1 MNIEEDRF
9 TRISA
14 RCVGLRMRSKL
25 LKANDFG
32 GQGGRLTP
40 DANLFRAT
48 INGPNHL
55 FNQQLNSSRWPIY
68 CDHSVTSADV
78 RLSVGPNLSRAACQR
93 PVDFRQSPPVIR
105 QIRTFCQSRSVK
117 SSRSDKLAAFGGS
130 IVLGSHLAL
139 TTRRFQ
145 SHATQVPAA
154 VRLHLRNHLAGVE
167 CRRKRLYG
175 GRDAGIPLINP
186 SLNNLPV

>member
-1 MNIEEDRF
+1 MST
-9 TRISA
+9 TR
-14 RCVGLRMRSKL
+14 RLKQERPNRRSFPRK
-25 LKANDFG
+25 
-32 GQGGRLTP
+32 R
-40 DANLFRAT
+40 
-48 INGPNHL
+48 
-55 FNQQLNSSRWPIY
+55 
-68 CDHSVTSADV
+68 DV
-78 RLSVGPNLSRAACQR
+78 RPKWMDGVAQKHPRRLSVGDSTSTSTISADGGGWRRYLTAALFFCPRLAESLS
-93 PVDFRQSPPVIR
+93 F
-105 QIRTFCQSRSVK
+105 
-117 SSRSDKLAAFGGS
+117 AAFRPGFFRHSGESSSPS